1 MGACCR
7 PTGAAARGPRS
18 ACRVHCLSCED
29 FSSGPFRSTVECS
42 RRSARG
48 DSESDALAARFGVSG
63 VVRQALTGCS
73 HLFTATDA
81 GVCRGGSSLWP
92 ANTRG
97 VPVPPPQFPSRVDG
111 PPCFSGGRVIGASF
125 FHLRQELSPG
135 WLQWYYAGGVRRGH
149 PGALSSEIRRCT
161 SGAPPCVSET
171 VEVVR
176 QGPECVELAR
186 CVTPLGWAA
195 YWRPGSTPCW
205 AFVRSSS
212 VLLLL
217 VPTTT
222 AFLVPSVSI
231 LALFLCLAGSSSL
244 VSSTVPSS

>member
-1 MGACCR
+1 
-7 PTGAAARGPRS
+7 
-18 ACRVHCLSCED
+18 
-29 FSSGPFRSTVECS
+29 
-42 RRSARG
+42 
-48 DSESDALAARFGVSG
+48 
-63 VVRQALTGCS
+63 LTGCS

-81 GVCRGGSSLWP
+81 GVCRGGSSIGLRIH
-92 ANTRG
+92 AGYRF
-97 VPVPPPQFPSRVDG
+97 PPPQFPSRVDG
-111 PPCFSGGRVIGASF
+111 PPCFSGGRVVGASF

-149 PGALSSEIRRCT
+149 PGAVSSEIRRCT

-186 CVTPLGWAA
+186 CVMPLGWAA
-195 YWRPGSTPCW
+195 YWRAGSTPCW

-217 VPTTT
+217 APATT
-222 AFLVPSVSI
+222 AFLAPSDSI
-231 LALFLCLAGSSSL
+231 LALFLCLAGSSPL
-244 VSSTVPSS
+244 VSSSVPSG